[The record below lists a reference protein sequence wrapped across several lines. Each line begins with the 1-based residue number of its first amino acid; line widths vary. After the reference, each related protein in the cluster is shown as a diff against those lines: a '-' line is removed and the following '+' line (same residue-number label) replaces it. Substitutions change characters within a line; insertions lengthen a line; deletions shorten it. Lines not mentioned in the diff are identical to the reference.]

1 MDKKLLKVIIDIV
14 KNVDAATRPGLAGA
28 VTYSHDKE
36 GEKSYLYASD
46 GYRAIKIECG
56 GPAMFLPIND
66 DIFWPLDAMQKEYK
80 TLKASELA
88 TLQGAEKLP
97 EQKESYSVTTPPDY
111 RQLWRSFDGLEGD
124 NSAELD
130 VELLKAIAP
139 LGRGKVEILKA
150 SAHAH
155 ILRFTAPGLEYV
167 QMGLS
172 ER

>member
-28 VTYSHDKE
+28 VVYSHEKE
-36 GEKSYLYASD
+36 GEKSYLFASD

-56 GPAMFLPIND
+56 GPAMFLPVND

-88 TLQGAEKLP
+88 TLQGAEKAP
-97 EQKESYSVTTPPDY
+97 EYMAGFTTPPDY
-111 RQLWRSFDGLEGD
+111 RELWRSFEGLEGD
-124 NSAELD
+124 SSAELD

-139 LGRGKVEILKA
+139 LGRGRVEILKA

-155 ILRFTAPGLEYV
+155 ILRFTAPGLEYI
-167 QMGLS
+167 QMGLC
-172 ER
+172 EH